1 MAVAGAAHS
10 QFYVTLPSN
19 SSMQYYPNN
28 TTSNFI
34 THLSS
39 AINVSDG
46 AQWEVALVEAHY
58 PNSFLTVGNDAM
70 IYIYLENNEQ
80 VDAAAAVAA
89 SDSMLSDSP
98 TAAVDEITGET
109 KTKPSLPPPPPP
121 PPPPSPKT
129 TGEQISSQIKSIKV
143 PAGDYKNIEDL
154 LRTMNRDTELLK
166 YVTFSY
172 AKATQMVEIYP
183 SLDVSQVEL
192 CTSLALVLGFDPNET
207 DLLTNRKS
215 IRPAD
220 IYAAL
225 PSHMYVY
232 CDLAEPQFVGDTVA
246 PLLKIVNIDTTT
258 SRYKYGANKMVHFID
273 PHYVPLMRTKFESV
287 EIDLRDDTGQ
297 RMPFYFGTTC
307 MKLHFRRVSAQQ
319 KQ

>member
-1 MAVAGAAHS
+1 MAAGAAHS

-19 SSMQYYPNN
+19 SSMKYYPNN

-39 AINVSDG
+39 EINVSDG
-46 AQWEVALVEAHY
+46 SQWEVALVEAHY
-58 PNSFLTVGNDAM
+58 PNSFLTVGNDAL
-70 IYIYLENNEQ
+70 IYIYLENNEPP
-80 VDAAAAVAA
+80 AAAAT
-89 SDSMLSDSP
+89 DSMLSDSP
-98 TAAVDEITGET
+98 TAVDELTGESKKIPT
-109 KTKPSLPPPPPP
+109 P
-121 PPPPSPKT
+121 PPPPSPKKT
-129 TGEQISSQIKSIKV
+129 ETISQIKNIKV
-143 PAGDYKNIEDL
+143 PAGDYKNIDDL
-154 LRTMNRDTELLK
+154 LRTMNRDTELLQ

-172 AKATQMVEIYP
+172 DKATQMVEIYP
-183 SLDVSQVEL
+183 SLNVSQVEL

>member
-1 MAVAGAAHS
+1 MAASAHS

-58 PNSFLTVGNDAM
+58 PNSFLTVGNDAL
-70 IYIYLENNEQ
+70 IYIYLENNDQ
-80 VDAAAAVAA
+80 PVT
-89 SDSMLSDSP
+89 DSMLSDSP
-98 TAAVDEITGET
+98 AAVDDDDLSGES
-109 KTKPSLPPPPPP
+109 KKKPTPSAPPP
-121 PPPPSPKT
+121 PPPPSPKKT
-129 TGEQISSQIKSIKV
+129 SEQISQIKSIKV

-207 DLLTNRKS
+207 DLITNRKS

-307 MKLHFRRVSAQQ
+307 MKLHFRRVSAQK

>member
-1 MAVAGAAHS
+1 MAAGAAQS

-19 SSMQYYPNN
+19 SSMKYYSNN

-58 PNSFLTVGNDAM
+58 PNSFLTVGNDAL

-80 VDAAAAVAA
+80 PVAPAAVT
-89 SDSMLSDSP
+89 DSMLSDSP
-98 TAAVDEITGET
+98 AAVDDDDDDDDDLSGES
-109 KTKPSLPPPPPP
+109 KKKPTPSA
-121 PPPPSPKT
+121 PPPSPKKT
-129 TGEQISSQIKSIKV
+129 SEQISQIKSIKV

-207 DLLTNRKS
+207 DLITNRKS

-232 CDLAEPQFVGDTVA
+232 CDLVEPQFVGDTVA
-246 PLLKIVNIDTTT
+246 PLLRIVNIDST
-258 SRYKYGANKMVHFID
+258 S
-273 PHYVPLMRTKFESV
+273 S
-287 EIDLRDDTGQ
+287 
-297 RMPFYFGTTC
+297 
-307 MKLHFRRVSAQQ
+307 
-319 KQ
+319 

>member
-39 AINVSDG
+39 AVNVSDG

-58 PNSFLTVGNDAM
+58 PNSFLTVGNDAI

-80 VDAAAAVAA
+80 PVSAADVA
-89 SDSMLSDSP
+89 DSMLSDSQPPPP
-98 TAAVDEITGET
+98 TPVDELTGES
-109 KTKPSLPPPPPP
+109 KKKPTPPPPP
-121 PPPPSPKT
+121 PPPPSPKKT
-129 TGEQISSQIKSIKV
+129 SEQISQIKSIKV

-207 DLLTNRKS
+207 DLITNRKS

-307 MKLHFRRVSAQQ
+307 MKLHFRRVSAQK

>member
-1 MAVAGAAHS
+1 MAAGAAHS

-19 SSMQYYPNN
+19 SSMKYYPNN

-39 AINVSDG
+39 EINVSDG

-58 PNSFLTVGNDAM
+58 PNSFLTVGNDAI
-70 IYIYLENNEQ
+70 IYIYFENNEP
-80 VDAAAAVAA
+80 VDTAAVA
-89 SDSMLSDSP
+89 DGMLSDSP
-98 TAAVDEITGET
+98 PPSLPVDEITGES
-109 KTKPSLPPPPPP
+109 KKKPTPPPPPP
-121 PPPPSPKT
+121 PPPPSPSPKKT
-129 TGEQISSQIKSIKV
+129 ETISQIKNIKV
-143 PAGDYKNIEDL
+143 PAGDYKNIDDL
-154 LRTMNRDTELLK
+154 LRTMNRDTELLQ

-172 AKATQMVEIYP
+172 DKATQMVEIYQ
-183 SLDVSQVEL
+183 SLNVSQVEL

-232 CDLAEPQFVGDTVA
+232 CDLAEPQLVGDTVA
-246 PLLKIVNIDTTT
+246 PLLKVVNIDTTT